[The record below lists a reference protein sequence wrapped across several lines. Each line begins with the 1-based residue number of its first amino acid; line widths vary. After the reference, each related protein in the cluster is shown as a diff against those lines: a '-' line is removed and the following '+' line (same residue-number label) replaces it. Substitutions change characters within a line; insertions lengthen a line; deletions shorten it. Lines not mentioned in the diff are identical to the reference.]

1 MSPYR
6 DKDELVAILSA
17 LWDEIFATPAVVEKV
32 AGEKVV
38 VKFRYTDFKTA
49 LFIDISGE
57 TPRYYWDPGEGT
69 PFDVEMIQSSE
80 TSHKFWMEQ
89 LNVPMA
95 LATRKVVAKGS
106 VQKALKLLPALKPAF
121 ALYPAILRR
130 MGREDLLETKA
141 GKKKKKRR
149 AFRLFRRKGPGTYDL
164 HVIPPF
170 PLSLAESPAQ
180 TSSPEKPPQKELAS
194 PVDILKTM
202 YTIRT
207 FEEHLARAF
216 KEGELPTEA
225 IHLSIGQE
233 SVAAAVCMNLRHS
246 DYLNTTHR
254 GHGHIIAKGADL
266 KKMMAELYGKETG
279 LCKGKGGSMHVT
291 DGSIGML
298 GANGIV
304 GAGYL
309 LALGAGFSIK
319 HQKKDDRISVII
331 SGDGSVN
338 QGMFHE
344 AMNMISLM
352 ELPVLVVVEN
362 NLYGEF
368 TRIDRHSA
376 VTDIQKRASGY
387 GMESFRVD
395 GNDVSVLFSTLREII
410 EKMRSDHRPRLVEVM
425 TYRWHGHMEGD
436 PQPYKPP
443 EEQAEFQQKDPLL
456 KLEKELL
463 DQGVLDTDA
472 VAGIKKQ
479 VAEEIEEA
487 AAFARDAEPPE
498 ADALL
503 ADLYTPEDPGLFF
516 SGSFSAAGAMEE
528 RSVSGAINLALAQE
542 MERDERVF
550 LWGEDVTLG
559 GYFNVTAGLVD
570 RFGPDRI
577 IDTPIS
583 ENAIIGGAV
592 GAAMTGMRPVAEIL
606 FSDFLTC
613 CMDPIVNQAAKL
625 RYMTGGQVSIP
636 LTIRTPVGS
645 GIGMAAQHSQAME
658 RFFFGIPGLMVIAPS
673 DAFTF
678 MGLLK
683 SAIRSNNP
691 VLFFEHKL
699 LYAEAGKVPQ
709 DGHVLPIG
717 KARVIREGNDV
728 TIVTYLLG
736 VGIAREAAKLLSN
749 VGIEVEI
756 IDLLTLYP
764 MDTRT
769 ILDSVAKT
777 GHLVTLEEGPFTGS
791 VGSEVISRVSLAGFG
806 LLKAPPLKIAA
817 PECPIAYAKNL
828 ENAMLPSAEAIAQK
842 IESLFG

>member
-6 DKDELVAILSA
+6 DKGELVAILSA
-17 LWDEIFATPAVVEKV
+17 LWDEIFATSAVVEKV
-32 AGEKVV
+32 AGEKLV

-57 TPRYYWDPGEGT
+57 TPNYFWDPEEGT
-69 PFDVEMIQSSE
+69 PFDVEMIQTSE

-95 LATRKVVAKGS
+95 IATRKVVAKGS

-130 MGREDLLETKA
+130 MGREDLLEAKTA
-141 GKKKKKRR
+141 KKKKKRR
-149 AFRLFRRKGPGTYDL
+149 TFRLFARKGTGMYDL
-164 HVIPPF
+164 DAIPSF
-170 PLSLAESPAQ
+170 PLTLVKS
-180 TSSPEKPPQKELAS
+180 PPQATSTDKSSEKEPVS
-194 PVDILKTM
+194 PVNLLKTM
-202 YTIRT
+202 YTIRA

-216 KEGELPTEA
+216 EKGELPTEA

-233 SVAAAVCMNLRHS
+233 SVAAGVCMNLRDT

-266 KKMMAELYGKETG
+266 KKMMAELYGKRSG
-279 LCKGKGGSMHVT
+279 LCRGKGGSMHVT
-291 DGSIGML
+291 DGSIGVL

-319 HQKKDDRISVII
+319 QQKKDSISVVI

-344 AMNMISLM
+344 AMNMMSLM
-352 ELPVLVVVEN
+352 GLPVLVVVEN

-376 VTDIQKRASGY
+376 VTDIQKRAGGY
-387 GMESFRVD
+387 GMESFRVE
-395 GNDVSVLFSTLREII
+395 GHDVSVLFSTIREIV

-436 PQPYKPP
+436 PQPYKPAG
-443 EEQAEFQQKDPLL
+443 EQSGFQQKDPIV

-463 DQGVLDTDA
+463 DQGVLEAETLA
-472 VAGIKKQ
+472 RMKEQ
-479 VAEEIEEA
+479 VAKEIGEA
-487 AAFARDAEPPE
+487 AEFARSAESPE
-498 ADALL
+498 PGALL
-503 ADLYTPEDPGLFF
+503 ADIYTPEDQGLF
-516 SGSFSAAGAMEE
+516 SGSFSSSGAMEE

-542 MERDERVF
+542 MERDETVF

-570 RFGPDRI
+570 RFGPNRI

-583 ENAIIGGAV
+583 ENAIVGGAV

-658 RFFFGIPGLMVIAPS
+658 RFFLGIPGLMVIAPS
-673 DAFTF
+673 DAYTS

-683 SAIRSNNP
+683 AAIRSNNP

-699 LYAEAGKVPQ
+699 LYAEPGKVPQ
-709 DGHVLPIG
+709 DDYVLPIG
-717 KARVIREGNDV
+717 KARVIREGKDV

-736 VGIAREAAKLLSN
+736 LGIAREAAELLSN

-764 MDTRT
+764 MDTKT
-769 ILDSVAKT
+769 ILDSVART
-777 GHLVTLEEGPFTGS
+777 GRLVTLEEGHFTGS
-791 VGSEVISRVSLAGFG
+791 VGSEVISRVSLAGFA

-828 ENAMLPSAEAIAQK
+828 ENAMLPSAETIAQK
-842 IESLFG
+842 IEALFG